1 MGRKE
6 EPMIAYYND
15 PGHFADL
22 MNGWIYRGEK
32 KLTAEQIQETDSRYT
47 TETNQKYRTRYRDIA
62 KQVKNIRVVLV
73 VGTEIQSYVD
83 YSMPVRGMDYDAV
96 EYKRQI
102 SMIKSR
108 WKSKRTAK
116 VFMSPIDKE
125 DRLIPAITLVLYM
138 GEEPWDAAAHLH
150 EILDFSNV
158 TDEWKEYI
166 QDYKVHVLDI
176 CHTPDERLMEFPN
189 DIASMFLF
197 IKYAKDKKK
206 LAELVHS
213 SLGFSELE
221 SDTVSTLLNYV
232 EDPQVLKIKKTWETE
247 GGKID
252 MRSALG
258 EIYEDGVAIGEKRG
272 ITIGEE
278 RGITIGKEYGISS
291 MLELLQELGYCE
303 DDAKF
308 HLENKYQLSE
318 HAADRY
324 IKKYWNKKSN
334 VKRNGI

>member
-47 TETNQKYRTRYRDIA
+47 TETNRKYRTRYRDIA
-62 KQVKNIRVVLV
+62 KRVKNIRVVLV

-102 SMIKSR
+102 SIIKNR
-108 WKSKRTAK
+108 RKSKKATK
-116 VFMSPIDKE
+116 LSMSPLAKE

-138 GEEPWDAAAHLH
+138 GEEPWDAADNLH

-166 QDYKVHVLDI
+166 QNYKVHVLDI

-197 IKYAKDKKK
+197 IKYAKNKKK

-221 SDTVSTLLNYV
+221 NDTVSTLLNYV
-232 EDPQVLKIKKTWETE
+232 
-247 GGKID
+247 
-252 MRSALG
+252 
-258 EIYEDGVAIGEKRG
+258 
-272 ITIGEE
+272 
-278 RGITIGKEYGISS
+278 
-291 MLELLQELGYCE
+291 
-303 DDAKF
+303 
-308 HLENKYQLSE
+308 
-318 HAADRY
+318 
-324 IKKYWNKKSN
+324 
-334 VKRNGI
+334 

>member
-1 MGRKE
+1 M
-6 EPMIAYYND
+6 
-15 PGHFADL
+15 
-22 MNGWIYRGEK
+22 
-32 KLTAEQIQETDSRYT
+32 
-47 TETNQKYRTRYRDIA
+47 
-62 KQVKNIRVVLV
+62 

-83 YSMPVRGMDYDAV
+83 YSMPVRGMDYDAI

-102 SMIKSR
+102 SIIKN
-108 WKSKRTAK
+108 KRRAEK
-116 VFMSPIDKE
+116 ANRVSMSPIAKE

-138 GEEPWDAAAHLH
+138 GEEPWDAADELH

-166 QDYKVHVLDI
+166 QNYKVYVLDI

-213 SLGFSELE
+213 SLGFSEME

-232 EDPQVLKIKKTWETE
+232 EDPKVLKIKKTWETE
-247 GGKID
+247 GGKIN

-272 ITIGEE
+272 ITIGEKRGITIGEKRGITIGEKRGEE

-308 HLENKYQLSE
+308 HLENKFRLSE
-318 HAADRY
+318 KEADNY
-324 IKKYWNKKSN
+324 IKKYWNKK
-334 VKRNGI
+334 

>member
-47 TETNQKYRTRYRDIA
+47 TETNRKYRTRYRDIA
-62 KQVKNIRVVLV
+62 KRVKNIRVVLV

-102 SMIKSR
+102 SIIKNR
-108 WKSKRTAK
+108 RKSKKATK
-116 VFMSPIDKE
+116 LFMSPIAKE

-138 GEEPWDAAAHLH
+138 GEEPWDAADNLH

-166 QDYKVHVLDI
+166 QNYKVHVLDI

-213 SLGFSELE
+213 SLGFSKLE
-221 SDTVSTLLNYV
+221 RDTVSTLLNYV
-232 EDPQVLKIKKTWETE
+232 EDPQVLKIKKTWET
-247 GGKID
+247 GGKIN
-252 MRSALG
+252 MRSALS

-272 ITIGEE
+272 ITIGEK

-308 HLENKYQLSE
+308 HLENKFQLSGQE
-318 HAADRY
+318 ADSY
-324 IKKYWNKKSN
+324 IKKYW
-334 VKRNGI
+334 RRL